1 MNRMG
6 VGYVTTRSEKARDLT
21 QNEYFV
27 PFVINLI
34 SFLQGASLPVS
45 CVLITQLKAAENDT
59 VDLDSFK
66 LTRKI
71 DEDLVMVEEPIETAL
86 SPPRTLSYRTMEDK
100 SQAVGSLDTYSH
112 QYLQDFSMIRLGE
125 SNP

>member
-21 QNEYFV
+21 QKYFV
-27 PFVINLI
+27 PFVINLV

-59 VDLDSFK
+59 VDLDSFN
-66 LTRKI
+66 LTRKM
-71 DEDLVMVEEPIETAL
+71 DEDFMMVEEPIETSFLPSKDFEL
-86 SPPRTLSYRTMEDK
+86 SDNEGWVASSWVLGHLFATLCRI
-100 SQAVGSLDTYSH
+100 SQ
-112 QYLQDFSMIRLGE
+112 
-125 SNP
+125 